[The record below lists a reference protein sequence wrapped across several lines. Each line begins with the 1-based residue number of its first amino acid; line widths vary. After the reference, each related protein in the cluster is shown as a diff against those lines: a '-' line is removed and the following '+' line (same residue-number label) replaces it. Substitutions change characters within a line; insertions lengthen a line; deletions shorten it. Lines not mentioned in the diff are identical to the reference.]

1 MKSIIIALSVCAFLT
16 GCILEE
22 TLTELND
29 RYCAETN
36 EEKRKILINLIQVKF
51 PEYPEGGLCN
61 IKEVL

>member
-1 MKSIIIALSVCAFLT
+1 MKSIIIALSVCAVLA
-16 GCILEE
+16 GCTLEE